1 MASIFATM
9 YVKMIKI
16 GKRTVD
22 DVRPDELKQEVID
35 LLIEEGRDDLAGVE
49 EPKEDEGSSDKK
61 EDKPSDGEYLAEPIP
76 DDKDKE

>member
-1 MASIFATM
+1 M

-35 LLIEEGRDDLAGVE
+35 LLIEEGRDDLAGIK
-49 EPKEDEGSSDKK
+49 EPEADDKAPDELGPNDSEDEADSDQ
-61 EDKPSDGEYLAEPIP
+61 DG
-76 DDKDKE
+76 KDRE

>member
-16 GKRTVD
+16 GKRTID

-35 LLIEEGRDDLAGVE
+35 LLIEEGKYDLAEVKGPEADDEVPDE
-49 EPKEDEGSSDKK
+49 LGPTDSEDEAGSDK
-61 EDKPSDGEYLAEPIP
+61 DG
-76 DDKDKE
+76 KDRE